1 MRGPRAG
8 TELRELGSRLAT
20 LALILINTA
29 VDLLF
34 LVLWIGLHRVMQPVF
49 RWLGTLEGLDGLTLT
64 VIKVTFTVSTLGVI
78 VAFTLQDLYL
88 ALKRIRSMR

>member
-1 MRGPRAG
+1 
-8 TELRELGSRLAT
+8 
-20 LALILINTA
+20 
-29 VDLLF
+29 
-34 LVLWIGLHRVMQPVF
+34 MQPVF

-88 ALKRIRSMR
+88 GLKRIRSMR